1 MNSGT
6 TDNGMRTKAL
16 VGLGVAMLLSIAG
29 WFWLS
34 RAAQAGLERIGAIE
48 RARAECERL
57 WSAAT
62 TRADSLSVD
71 RIALK
76 DTIDARSE
84 GAMSRCGDMRS
95 TTTQPNPREMNG
107 APMPRGLR

>member
-1 MNSGT
+1 MNAET

-16 VGLGVAMLLSIAG
+16 VGLGFAMLFGIAG

-34 RAAQAGLERIGAIE
+34 RAAQAGVERIAAIE
-48 RARAECERL
+48 QARTECERA
-57 WSAAT
+57 WSAARSHEET
-62 TRADSLSVD
+62 LTVD

-84 GAMSRCGDMRS
+84 SALRRCGDLRS
-95 TTTQPNPREMNG
+95 MTAQPNPREMNG

>member
-1 MNSGT
+1 MSNDVTGK
-6 TDNGMRTKAL
+6 GMRTKAL
-16 VGLGVAMLLSIAG
+16 VALGVAILISIAG

-34 RAAQAGLERIGAIE
+34 RAAQSGLERLGAIE
-48 RARAECERL
+48 RARAECERA

-62 TRADSLSVD
+62 TQAETLRVD

-84 GAMSRCGDMRS
+84 KAMRRCGDMRQ
-95 TTTQPNPREMNG
+95 TAQPNPREMSG
-107 APMPRGLR
+107 EPTPRGKR